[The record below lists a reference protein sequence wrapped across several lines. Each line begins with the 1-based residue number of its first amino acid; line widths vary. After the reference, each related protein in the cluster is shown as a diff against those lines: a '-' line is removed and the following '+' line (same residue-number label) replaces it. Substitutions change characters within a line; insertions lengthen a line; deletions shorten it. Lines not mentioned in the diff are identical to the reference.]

1 MAREPLRDHD
11 PLRVGR
17 YRLTAR
23 LGAGGM
29 GVVYLGLAPKA
40 PKAPNDPN
48 YPDGDGSQVAVKV
61 LRPELADDPEFR
73 ARFGREVASLMLV
86 RGECTVRV
94 IEADT
99 NSSQPFM
106 VTEFAAGPSLSEY
119 IDANGPL
126 GADMLYGLATGLA
139 EALTAIHAA
148 GVVHRDLKPSNV
160 ILGQSGPK
168 VIDFGIAQTL
178 DATSVTKT
186 GMMVGSAGFMA
197 PEQVTGR
204 AGQAADIFAWAV
216 TVAYAASGQPPFGT
230 GESMAIVYRILH
242 GSPDVAAVPAA
253 LQTLVMAAL
262 AKDPQLRPTAHELLD
277 LLTDPAAREDRPA
290 QAVLAHTWP
299 STHPHVSQPH
309 VGQPVLSAPI
319 VSQARTSQPSTSE
332 PQTGE
337 SYISEPR
344 TGRPRANQARANEA
358 RTNRPGPA
366 RRPPNGSLLFEPAPP
381 SARPRALGR
390 GRFSRR
396 MTLIG
401 VPAVVV
407 VAVAALISGLLMGHV
422 FNLGQLTANQLA
434 PQGTTT
440 ADLATYPGQQ
450 PRGVFQTLNRVVASG
465 NTIVA
470 LGSQA
475 SDGLV
480 RQQFFVSSDGGKT
493 WRLAPLRAAGGGK
506 GVQVPFGHQAT
517 LLAGGPVGWLA
528 IGPQAIWTSPDGT
541 SWTLTSTH
549 GVSPQLPGDAVWVIT
564 KTATGFL
571 AAGKGNAAGGGTQ
584 AVIWTS
590 RDGLTWQRMTAAD
603 LGLAGTGEAVQNISY
618 ATYRGDGTLIAGAV
632 AAAGASYSGAW
643 LSTDGG
649 SAWTRVNIPVSN
661 GAGDT
666 ISGLAFDNAGLIAV
680 RPGGGTSP
688 STAFGVAYFS
698 PDGLAWHYAG
708 TIGAAAGASGSSGS
722 SGWSPGIVKGSDYG
736 FVVAGQ
742 TATGHFVAYTSTG
755 TGAAWQPTGSLGQ
768 ATGESMPSVTVAPG
782 GTVVAVSATRGS
794 AVSQQ
799 PVFLEA
805 TTTGSVRPVS
815 VQGIWDETVPELAVN
830 STAVSPAGTMV
841 AVGSADGYPAV
852 WQSAPGGT
860 WRLVSS
866 LSLVS
871 AYPGLT
877 ALTSVTYGT
886 SGWLAVGVP
895 GPVVL
900 TSANGTTWQRARG
913 GIEKD
918 LGQVSAV
925 AVAAGPAGYSVVG
938 RPAGPESANVADV
951 WWSPDLT
958 SWTKA
963 QDMNVMTG
971 PIQVLGVA
979 ADPQGFVSAGSH
991 NNQPAVWT
999 TSDGKLW
1006 TTIDL
1011 AQPAGA
1017 SSAVL
1022 QQIVING
1029 NHVVALG
1036 QEIKAGSAVPFAEQS
1051 SDGGASWRQVAFSP
1065 PGPNTVITALTADSG
1080 GFTAAGQYGEPGQQ
1094 TVVMW
1099 TSSTGL
1105 TWTPV
1110 QVSGLGGGGSQ
1121 AVTALVSSGS
1131 AVTGIGSTA
1140 TMQGHQFLLLA
1151 LPHR

>member
-11 PLRVGR
+11 PLRIGR

-29 GVVYLGLAPKA
+29 GVVYLGLDT
-40 PKAPNDPN
+40 N
-48 YPDGDGSQVAVKV
+48 GDGSQVAVKV

-99 NSSQPFM
+99 TSSQPFM
-106 VTEFAAGPSLSEY
+106 VTEYAPGPSLSEY

-126 GADMLYGLATGLA
+126 GTEMLYGLATGLA
-139 EALTAIHAA
+139 EALTAIHVA

-216 TVAYAASGQPPFGT
+216 TIAYAASGQPPFGT
-230 GESMAIVYRILH
+230 GESLAIVYRILH
-242 GSPDVAAVPAA
+242 GSPDIAAVPPT
-253 LQTLVMAAL
+253 LQPLVMAAL

-277 LLTDPAAREDRPA
+277 QLTDPDAREDHPA
-290 QAVLAHTWP
+290 QAVLAYTWP
-299 STHPHVSQPH
+299 PTQPQAGAPALGAPIASQP
-309 VGQPVLSAPI
+309 
-319 VSQARTSQPSTSE
+319 RT
-332 PQTGE
+332 
-337 SYISEPR
+337 
-344 TGRPRANQARANEA
+344 
-358 RTNRPGPA
+358 
-366 RRPPNGSLLFEPAPP
+366 RRPPDGSLLFEPATKTPP
-381 SARPRALGR
+381 PRRLRTLGR
-390 GRFSRR
+390 NRPSRR
-396 MTLIG
+396 MTLLG

-407 VAVAALISGLLMGHV
+407 VAVAALVSGLLMGHV
-422 FNLGQLTANQLA
+422 INFGQLTANQLA

-440 ADLATYPGQQ
+440 AALGTYPGQQ

-465 NTIVA
+465 GTIVA
-470 LGSQA
+470 MGSQA

-493 WRLAPLRAAGGGK
+493 WRLAPLHAPGGG
-506 GVQVPFGHQAT
+506 QVPLGHQAM
-517 LLAGGPVGWLA
+517 LLAGGPGGWLA

-541 SWTLTSTH
+541 SWTLASTH
-549 GVSPQLPGDAVWVIT
+549 GISPQLPGDSVWVIT
-564 KTATGFL
+564 KTSTGFL

-590 RDGLTWQRMTAAD
+590 RDGLAWQRMTAAG
-603 LGLAGTGEAVQNISY
+603 LGLAEAGEAVRSISY
-618 ATYRGDGTLIAGAV
+618 ATYRGADTLIAGAV
-632 AAAGASYSGAW
+632 TAGGATYSGAW

-649 SAWTRVNIPVSN
+649 SAWTRVSIPVSN
-661 GAGDT
+661 GADDA

-680 RPGGGTSP
+680 RPSGGTSP

-698 PDGLAWHYAG
+698 PNGLAWQYAG
-708 TIGAAAGASGSSGS
+708 TINAAP
-722 SGWSPGIVKGSDYG
+722 GWSPGVVKGTDYG
-736 FVVAGQ
+736 FVVTGQ
-742 TATGHFVAYTSTG
+742 TASGQIVAYTSTG
-755 TGAAWQPTGSLGQ
+755 TGAVWQPAGSLGPT
-768 ATGESMPSVTVAPG
+768 ARKSVTSVTVVSG
-782 GTVVAVSATRGS
+782 GTVVAVGATRGS
-794 AVSQQ
+794 TVSQQ

-805 TTTGSVRPVS
+805 TATGGVSPVP
-815 VQGIWDETVPELAVN
+815 VPGEIVPELAVN
-830 STAVSPAGTMV
+830 STAVSPPGVMV

-852 WQSAPGGT
+852 WRSLAGGV
-860 WRLVSS
+860 WRLVST
-866 LSLVS
+866 LSLIS
-871 AYPGLT
+871 SYPGLT
-877 ALTSVTYGT
+877 ALTSVTYGPA
-886 SGWLAVGVP
+886 GWLAAGVP

-900 TSANGTTWQRARG
+900 TSANGTTWQRASG

-925 AVAAGPAGYSVVG
+925 AGAAGLAGYSVVG
-938 RPAGPESANVADV
+938 RPAGPGSASVADV
-951 WWSPDLT
+951 WWSQNLT
-958 SWTKA
+958 SWTEA
-963 QDMNVMTG
+963 RDMNVMSGT
-971 PIQVLGVA
+971 IQVLAVA

-991 NNQPAVWT
+991 NSQPAVWT

-1011 AQPAGA
+1011 ALPAGA

-1022 QQIVING
+1022 QQIAINE

-1036 QEIKAGSAVPFAEQS
+1036 QEIKAGVAVPFAEQS
-1051 SDGGASWRQVAFSP
+1051 SDGGASWRQAPFSP

-1080 GFTAAGQYGEPGQQ
+1080 GFTAAGQYGEPGHQA
-1094 TVVMW
+1094 VVTW
-1099 TSSTGL
+1099 TSATGL
-1105 TWTPV
+1105 TWTPA
-1110 QVSGLGGGGSQ
+1110 QVSGLGGGGSP

-1131 AVTGIGSTA
+1131 AVAGIGSTV
-1140 TMQGHQFLLLA
+1140 TMAGRQLLLLA
-1151 LPHR
+1151 LPRR